1 MATSLTLV
9 QTRSVV
15 AGPSGDIYRV
25 VSTISTSSGIDKYA
39 FVYDYNTETYQHV
52 ASAGDYEYP
61 TTRTLGIAYYRRDTA
76 TFDSD
81 DVETSVDEA
90 QAVKNSLQTLAD
102 DWEVAKDTFVG
113 GETTVIT
120 AP

>member
-39 FVYDYNTETYQHV
+39 FVYDYATDTYQHV
-52 ASAGDYEYP
+52 ASAGDYTYP
-61 TTRTLGIAYYRRDTA
+61 TTKTLGTAYYRRDTVTYDTPDIDTA
-76 TFDSD
+76 
-81 DVETSVDEA
+81 VDEA
-90 QAVKNSLQTLAD
+90 QAVKDSLLTLAT
-102 DWEVAKDTFVG
+102 DWEEAKDTFVG